1 MGMNSWTGDAGRG
14 IGSEGRLS
22 RRSFLGGTAGVT
34 AMLLTGCGGESEGG
48 GSSGGLENVT
58 FLTIIPL
65 NLGFISELLGDING
79 HFTKEGLKV
88 TIQSTRGSAQA
99 IQSVLQGSA
108 LCSRIGAIETVLH
121 NAKAGAPL
129 VNIGMQ
135 WRKSPLGFVSS
146 PDNALRE
153 PADWRGKTMGVP
165 SKGGTSELTFDL
177 MLASAGVPLDSVKRQ
192 VTGFSVG
199 TYDLIEKGRVD
210 GFVAGSVE
218 NVLFPIQK
226 PEAVVVDPSKWV
238 EEGQCYAT
246 SQRQLTEKRDMLQA
260 YMNVM
265 KATMQ
270 DVLNDKASNY
280 KNILTA
286 IRKKHD
292 FEELKD
298 DKVAQAIIQ
307 GQVDAWSFGGEQTPL
322 KTVPESWKKVYDQLV
337 NAKIIEGG
345 KNPQEW
351 FTNELVT

>member
-1 MGMNSWTGDAGRG
+1 
-14 IGSEGRLS
+14 
-22 RRSFLGGTAGVT
+22 
-34 AMLLTGCGGESEGG
+34 
-48 GSSGGLENVT
+48 
-58 FLTIIPL
+58 
-65 NLGFISELLGDING
+65 
-79 HFTKEGLKV
+79 
-88 TIQSTRGSAQA
+88 
-99 IQSVLQGSA
+99 A

-153 PADWRGKTMGVP
+153 PADWRGKTMGIP

-226 PEAVVVDPSKWV
+226 PEAVLVDPSKWV

-246 SQRQLTEKRDMLQA
+246 SQRQLAENRDVLQA
-260 YMNVM
+260 YMNVV

-270 DVLNDKASNY
+270 DVQNDKSSNY
-280 KNILTA
+280 KNILAA

-322 KTVPESWKKVYDQLV
+322 RTVPESWKKVYDQLV

-351 FTNELVT
+351 FSNDLVT